1 MDALVTTE
9 WLAAEMGASD
19 LRIVDATYFA
29 NFPGEAPRDAAADYE
44 AAHIPGAVFMNLGEL
59 RDTDSDLPMML
70 PSAEKFASRMQ
81 SLGLGDGSRIVLYD
95 NSPHHTSARAW
106 WMLRTFGAHDVAILD
121 GGLAKWQAE
130 GRETASG
137 KESLRH
143 RHFTV
148 WADQKNLRTLDQM
161 KANVD
166 SQAEQV
172 VDARSAARFTGEE
185 PDPRPAT
192 HAGHIPGSKNLP
204 QGQLFNADGTWKTGD
219 ALRQAFTDAGVD
231 LDKPMVATCGS
242 GITAAVL
249 ALGAHLVGK
258 DMPIYDGSWS
268 EWGADRSTPKAM
280 GAKENVDA

>member
-9 WLAAEMGASD
+9 WLAAESGASD

-29 NFPGEAPRDAAADYE
+29 NFPGEAPRDAAAECE

-59 RDTDSDLPMML
+59 RDTESDLPMML

-95 NSPHHTSARAW
+95 NSPHHTAARAW

-148 WADQKNLRTLDQM
+148 WADAKNVRTLAQM
-161 KANVD
+161 KANID
-166 SQAEQV
+166 SGAEQV

-204 QGQLFNADGTWKTGD
+204 QGKLFNADGTWKRGE
-219 ALRQAFTDAGVD
+219 ALREAFAAAGVD
-231 LDKPMVATCGS
+231 LDRPMVATCGS

-249 ALGAHLVGK
+249 AFGAHLVGK

-280 GAKENVDA
+280 GAKETVDG